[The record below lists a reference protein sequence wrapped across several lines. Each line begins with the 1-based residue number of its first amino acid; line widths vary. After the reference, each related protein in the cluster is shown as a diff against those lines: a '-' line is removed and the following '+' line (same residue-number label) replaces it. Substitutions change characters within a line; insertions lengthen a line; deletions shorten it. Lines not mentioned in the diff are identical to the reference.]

1 MGGKKIPPQFCVWFV
16 FGVWFGLGFFCEKE
30 CLNTSSHSIK
40 TITTIPSLLISIVCS
55 KTCKLSRRHSTS
67 CKMLMIKDCWTALHR
82 SLHDQLLDLRVL
94 RDKLSAVLGC
104 NFSALN
110 FPVQEFD
117 DDVCV
122 MWLGISTQDLK
133 ESTDPLPFPLWQ
145 SKRGNGLLANPDL
158 KIRKWI
164 FQGWLSHFIQ
174 WLWKPYKMHILF

>member
-1 MGGKKIPPQFCVWFV
+1 MGGKKIPPQFYV
-16 FGVWFGLGFFCEKE
+16 FLFFCEKE
-30 CLNTSSHSIK
+30 CLNNSSHSIK
-40 TITTIPSLLISIVCS
+40 TITTVPSRLISIVCRG
-55 KTCKLSRRHSTS
+55 KTCKLNRLNSISWE
-67 CKMLMIKDCWTALHR
+67 MLMIKDCWAALALHR

-94 RDKLSAVLGC
+94 RDKLCDVLGC
-104 NFSALN
+104 NFSPLN
-110 FPVQEFD
+110 FLIQEFD

-133 ESTDPLPFPLWQ
+133 GSTDPLLFPLWQ
-145 SKRGNGLLANPDL
+145 SKRGNGLLANLGL